1 MPGADNHGFCRLMLT
16 KAREDAATA
25 GVEVPKGL
33 KALRS
38 TKRHFFVQSNAKD
51 GRDVKDCCCAYNA
64 KANYILKLIDEH
76 GLQHLRDAVE
86 EMHRD

>member
-38 TKRHFFVQSNAKD
+38 TKRHFFEQCQGWPRRK
-51 GRDVKDCCCAYNA
+51 
-64 KANYILKLIDEH
+64 
-76 GLQHLRDAVE
+76 GLLRLQ
-86 EMHRD
+86 R